1 MTVASA
7 KESIPGRKHP
17 KPRKGRQR
25 APLAV
30 RRRSR
35 GFPHRSLALLA
46 FVVVA
51 LAASLMVA
59 LHRESTAAVVALV
72 VSVPVVIVLLAQ
84 NATRNRNR
92 VRPAR

>member
-1 MTVASA
+1 
-7 KESIPGRKHP
+7 
-17 KPRKGRQR
+17 
-25 APLAV
+25 
-30 RRRSR
+30 
-35 GFPHRSLALLA
+35 
-46 FVVVA
+46 
-51 LAASLMVA
+51 MVA